1 MKYYQQNFL
10 KIFYRIFIIYFTH
23 AVSNEMV
30 QMGSESAVREKDNT
44 QSLPLSTS
52 QSML

>member
-10 KIFYRIFIIYFTH
+10 KFFYRIFIIYFTH

-30 QMGSESAVREKDNT
+30 QIESQPAVREKDNT
-44 QSLPLSTS
+44 KSLPLSTS